1 MKKLFI
7 VILSV
12 IASACLFVGFAGCND
27 NGQNHVHTYSTEWS
41 FDETYHWHKATCD
54 HKDEVSG
61 KAEHTATNGKCS
73 VCGCAVAEKR
83 AVMKIDVEK
92 VLKAFADNAY
102 TISATKD
109 DDTIR
114 IALSAKDLFVK
125 VTEGDNKMFVDASGV
140 YIVDSEEDTT
150 RYIAIDKLFYML
162 FEEITGMKFSTFVSM
177 VNYMLPEGWTTDD
190 LIAIVWDGEKF
201 AFDSAKATGLLEA
214 YLFNEDITLA
224 QVEEMAEDGL
234 TYEEVV
240 TIFKPEVIA
249 TVNGVLPNNITLE
262 EVMPVLVNVTPAKVK
277 ALFDAFCSG
286 ELNVDLINALLPDGF
301 NVDAV
306 ITTLKFMSIL
316 PDVEINVEE
325 ILETVNSVVKFINS
339 IDFEKLFD
347 EIEQTMIK
355 AFNKAFDLLFIE
367 ENVDAGVK
375 YTLNYGIIKDANQY
389 LNDTMLETIINSVLG
404 DGFVDNTAAYLSFL
418 LDSKLCDLKTMVEG
432 FIGIT
437 LEDLLDEIDKYAEKY
452 APVINPIINS
462 LIEETPYATNVD
474 VLTYVQV
481 ITTMARSAFE
491 NEQFMNQTLGETIA
505 MFSGE
510 ENMTVEQIK
519 GYITTAVEFL
529 KANTVY
535 DVLFNVGV
543 IKDKAGLYNKINEF
557 ADMLTENY
565 PVYFV
570 INASGELEELSA
582 EIVDKKMSILV
593 QKGDKIGEIFT
604 AEEKEEISSAAT
616 KYTLADF
623 KEYEY
628 TYLYYGIE
636 LSVKVKI
643 TSLEDGSFV
652 IERTDGDYVDSTTD
666 TYFIEDA
673 ALNNGFIEIGEDDEI
688 IYSAQYYNSDYDEF
702 DSLSIVFDKDGNSY
716 LERDYYHFAPVEEE
730 LEAA

>member
-54 HKDEVSG
+54 HKDEVSE

-92 VLKAFADNAY
+92 MLKAFADNAY

-109 DDTIR
+109 DSTIR

-125 VTEGDNKMFVDASGV
+125 VTEGDNKALIDESGM
-140 YIVDSEEDTT
+140 YIFSAYNGQTS
-150 RYIAIDKLFYML
+150 YIAIDKLVERL
-162 FEEITGMKFSTFVSM
+162 FEQVTGMKFSTFVSM

-201 AFDSAKATGLLEA
+201 TFDSAKATALLEDVF
-214 YLFNEDITLA
+214 FNEGITVA

-234 TYEEVV
+234 TYAEVAE
-240 TIFKPEVIA
+240 ILKPEIIESINNA
-249 TVNGVLPNNITLE
+249 LPEGSTLE
-262 EVMPVLVNVTPAKVK
+262 GVMPYFANITPAKVK
-277 ALFDAFCSG
+277 ALFDAFCAG
-286 ELNVDLINALLPDGF
+286 ELNADLINALLPDGM
-301 NVDAV
+301 
-306 ITTLKFMSIL
+306 TLDTVKLFF
-316 PDVEINVEE
+316 PEINIDDIIEK
-325 ILETVNSVVKFINS
+325 VNSFVKFINS

-404 DGFVDNTAAYLSFL
+404 DGFVDNTADYLSFL

-432 FIGIT
+432 AIGIT
-437 LEDLLDEIDKYAEKY
+437 LEALLDEIDKYAEEF
-452 APVINPIINS
+452 APTINQIINS
-462 LIEETPYATNVD
+462 IIEEQSYATNVD
-474 VLTYVQV
+474 VLTV
-481 ITTMARSAFE
+481 IKGATAMAREFLASE
-491 NEQFMNQTLGETIA
+491 EFMGRTLGETIE

-543 IKDKAGLYNKINEF
+543 IKDKADLYNRINEF

-604 AEEKEEISSAAT
+604 AEEKEEISSSAT
-616 KYTLADF
+616 KYTLEDF
-623 KEYEY
+623 KGYEY
-628 TYLYYGIE
+628 TYINWADIE
-636 LSVKVKI
+636 LTVKVEI
-643 TSLEDGSFV
+643 TAMENGLYV
-652 IERTDGDYVDSTTD
+652 ITRTDGDIVESTTY
-666 TYFIEDA
+666 TYSIDGA
-673 ALNNGFIEIGEDDEI
+673 ALNNDFIEIGEEGEI

-716 LERDYYHFAPVEEE
+716 LKQDYRHFVSQNQ

>member
-54 HKDEVSG
+54 HKDEVSE

-92 VLKAFADNAY
+92 MLKAFADNAY

-109 DDTIR
+109 DGTIR

-125 VTEGDNKMFVDASGV
+125 VTEGDNKALIDESGM
-140 YIVDSEEDTT
+140 YIFSAYNGQTS
-150 RYIAIDKLFYML
+150 YIAIDKLVERL
-162 FEEITGMKFSTFVSM
+162 FEQATGMKFSTFVSM

-201 AFDSAKATGLLEA
+201 AFDSAKATALLEDVF
-214 YLFNEDITLA
+214 FNEGITVA

-234 TYEEVV
+234 TYEEVAE
-240 TIFKPEVIA
+240 ILKPEIIESINNA
-249 TVNGVLPNNITLE
+249 LPEDLTLE
-262 EVMPVLVNVTPAKVK
+262 GVMPYFANITPAKVK
-277 ALFDAFCSG
+277 ALFDAFCAG
-286 ELNVDLINALLPDGF
+286 KLNADLINALLPDGM
-301 NVDAV
+301 
-306 ITTLKFMSIL
+306 TLDTVKLFF
-316 PDVEINVEE
+316 PEINIDDIIEK
-325 ILETVNSVVKFINS
+325 VNSVVKFINS

-404 DGFVDNTAAYLSFL
+404 DGFVDNTADYLSFL

-432 FIGIT
+432 AIGIT
-437 LEDLLDEIDKYAEKY
+437 LEALLDEIDKYAEEF
-452 APVINPIINS
+452 APTINQIINS
-462 LIEETPYATNVD
+462 IIEEQSYATNVD
-474 VLTYVQV
+474 VLTV
-481 ITTMARSAFE
+481 IKGATAMAREFLASE
-491 NEQFMNQTLGETIA
+491 EFMGRTLGETIE

-543 IKDKAGLYNKINEF
+543 IKDKADLYNRINEF

-666 TYFIEDA
+666 TYFIEDT

-716 LERDYYHFAPVEEE
+716 LKQDYRHFVSQNQ

>member
-1 MKKLFI
+1 MKKLLI

-102 TISATKD
+102 TISATKND
-109 DDTIR
+109 GTIR

-125 VTEGDNKMFVDASGV
+125 VTEGDNKALIDESGM
-140 YIVDSEEDTT
+140 YIFSAYNGQTS
-150 RYIAIDKLFYML
+150 YIAIDKLVERL
-162 FEEITGMKFSTFVSM
+162 FEQATGMKFSTFVSM

-190 LIAIVWDGEKF
+190 LIAIVWNGEKF
-201 AFDSAKATGLLEA
+201 AFDSAKATALLEDVF
-214 YLFNEDITLA
+214 FNEGITLA

-234 TYEEVV
+234 TYAEVAE
-240 TIFKPEVIA
+240 ILKPAIIESINNA
-249 TVNGVLPNNITLE
+249 LPEGSTLE
-262 EVMPVLVNVTPAKVK
+262 GIMPYFANITPAKVK
-277 ALFDAFCSG
+277 ALFDAFCAG
-286 ELNVDLINALLPDGF
+286 ELNADLINALLPDGM
-301 NVDAV
+301 
-306 ITTLKFMSIL
+306 TLDTVKLFF
-316 PDVEINVEE
+316 PEINIDDIIEK
-325 ILETVNSVVKFINS
+325 VNSVVKFINS

-432 FIGIT
+432 AIGIT
-437 LEDLLDEIDKYAEKY
+437 LEALLDEIDKYAEEF
-452 APVINPIINS
+452 APTINQIINS
-462 LIEETPYATNVD
+462 IIEEQSYATNVD
-474 VLTYVQV
+474 VLTV
-481 ITTMARSAFE
+481 IKGATAMARTYLADE
-491 NEQFMNQTLGETIA
+491 EFMGRTLGETIE

-535 DVLFNVGV
+535 DVLLNVGV
-543 IKDKAGLYNKINEF
+543 IKDKADLYNRINEF

-616 KYTLADF
+616 KYTLEDF
-623 KEYEY
+623 KGYEY
-628 TYLYYGIE
+628 TYINWADIE
-636 LSVKVKI
+636 LTVKVEI
-643 TSLEDGSFV
+643 TAMENGSYV
-652 IERTDGDYVDSTTD
+652 ITRTDGDIVESTTY
-666 TYFIEDA
+666 TYCIDGA
-673 ALNNGFIEIGEDDEI
+673 ALNNDFIEIGEKGEI

>member
-1 MKKLFI
+1 MKKLLI

-61 KAEHTATNGKCS
+61 KAEHTAVNGKCP

-92 VLKAFADNAY
+92 MLKAFADNAY

-125 VTEGDNKMFVDASGV
+125 VTEGDNKLLADASGV
-140 YIVDSEEDTT
+140 YVVDLEEETT
-150 RYIAIDKLFYML
+150 SYIAIDKLFYML

-234 TYEEVV
+234 TYEEVAE
-240 TIFKPEVIA
+240 ILKPEIIESINNA
-249 TVNGVLPNNITLE
+249 LPEGSTLE
-262 EVMPVLVNVTPAKVK
+262 GIMPYFANITPAKVK
-277 ALFDAFCSG
+277 ALFDAFCAG
-286 ELNVDLINALLPDGF
+286 ELNADLINALLPDG
-301 NVDAV
+301 
-306 ITTLKFMSIL
+306 ITLDTVKLFF
-316 PDVEINVEE
+316 PEINIDDIIEK
-325 ILETVNSVVKFINS
+325 VNSVVKFINS

-491 NEQFMNQTLGETIA
+491 NEQFMNQTLGETIT

-593 QKGDKIGEIFT
+593 QKGDFVGEIFT
-604 AEEKEEISSAAT
+604 AAEKAEIASAAT

-666 TYFIEDA
+666 TYFIEGA
-673 ALNNGFIEIGEDDEI
+673 ALNNDFIEIGEEGEI

-716 LERDYYHFAPVEEE
+716 LKRDYYRFAPVEEE

>member
-1 MKKLFI
+1 MKKLLI

-54 HKDEVSG
+54 HKDEVSE

-92 VLKAFADNAY
+92 MLKAFADNAY

-109 DDTIR
+109 DGTIR

-125 VTEGDNKMFVDASGV
+125 VTEGDNKALIDESGM
-140 YIVDSEEDTT
+140 YIFSAYNGQTS
-150 RYIAIDKLFYML
+150 YIAIDKLVERL
-162 FEEITGMKFSTFVSM
+162 FEQATGMKFSTFVSM

-201 AFDSAKATGLLEA
+201 AFDSAKATALLEDVF
-214 YLFNEDITLA
+214 FNEGITVA

-234 TYEEVV
+234 TYEEVAE
-240 TIFKPEVIA
+240 ILKPEIIESINNA
-249 TVNGVLPNNITLE
+249 LPEGSTLE
-262 EVMPVLVNVTPAKVK
+262 GIMPYFANITPAKVK
-277 ALFDAFCSG
+277 ALFDAFCAG
-286 ELNVDLINALLPDGF
+286 KLNADLINALLPDGM
-301 NVDAV
+301 
-306 ITTLKFMSIL
+306 TLDTVKLFF
-316 PDVEINVEE
+316 PEINIDDIIEK
-325 ILETVNSVVKFINS
+325 VNSVVKFINS

-404 DGFVDNTAAYLSFL
+404 DGFVDNTADYLSFL

-432 FIGIT
+432 AIGIT
-437 LEDLLDEIDKYAEKY
+437 LEALLDEIDKYAEEF
-452 APVINPIINS
+452 APTINQIINS
-462 LIEETPYATNVD
+462 IIEEQSYATNVD
-474 VLTYVQV
+474 VLTV
-481 ITTMARSAFE
+481 IKGATAMAREFLASE
-491 NEQFMNQTLGETIA
+491 EFMGRTLGETIE

-616 KYTLADF
+616 KYTLEDF
-623 KEYEY
+623 KGYEY
-628 TYLYYGIE
+628 TYINWADIE
-636 LSVKVKI
+636 LTVKVEI
-643 TSLEDGSFV
+643 TAMENGSYV
-652 IERTDGDYVDSTTD
+652 ITRTDGDIVESTTY
-666 TYFIEDA
+666 TYCIDGA
-673 ALNNGFIEIGEDDEI
+673 ALNNDFIEIGEKGEI

-716 LERDYYHFAPVEEE
+716 LKQDYRHFVSQNQ

>member
-92 VLKAFADNAY
+92 MLKAFIDNGY
-102 TISATKD
+102 TL
-109 DDTIR
+109 TINAEGEMIEVSESFNDR
-114 IALSAKDLFVK
+114 FAKVRM
-125 VTEGDNKMFVDASGV
+125 GDNKMLVDASGV

-162 FEEITGMKFSTFVSM
+162 FEQITGMKFSTFVQM

-201 AFDSAKATGLLEA
+201 AFDSAKATALLEDVF
-214 YLFNEDITLA
+214 FNEGITLA

-234 TYEEVV
+234 TYAEVAE
-240 TIFKPEVIA
+240 ILKPEIIESINNA
-249 TVNGVLPNNITLE
+249 LPEGLTLE
-262 EVMPVLVNVTPAKVK
+262 GVMPYFANITPAKVK
-277 ALFDAFCSG
+277 ALFDAFCAG
-286 ELNVDLINALLPDGF
+286 ELNADLINALLPDG
-301 NVDAV
+301 
-306 ITTLKFMSIL
+306 ITLDTVKLFF
-316 PDVEINVEE
+316 PEINIDDIIEK
-325 ILETVNSVVKFINS
+325 VNSVVKFINS

-432 FIGIT
+432 AIGIT
-437 LEDLLDEIDKYAEKY
+437 LEALLDEIDKYAEEF
-452 APVINPIINS
+452 APTINQIINS
-462 LIEETPYATNVD
+462 IIEEQSYATNVD
-474 VLTYVQV
+474 VLPV
-481 ITTMARSAFE
+481 IKGATAMARTYLADE
-491 NEQFMNQTLGETIA
+491 EFMGRTLGETIE

-543 IKDKAGLYNKINEF
+543 IKDKADLYNRINEF

-616 KYTLADF
+616 KYTLEDF
-623 KEYEY
+623 KGYEY
-628 TYLYYGIE
+628 TYINWADIE
-636 LSVKVKI
+636 LTVKVEI
-643 TSLEDGSFV
+643 TAMENGLYV
-652 IERTDGDYVDSTTD
+652 ITRTDGDVVESTTY
-666 TYFIEDA
+666 TYCIDGA
-673 ALNNGFIEIGEDDEI
+673 ALNNDFIEIGEKGEI

>member
-54 HKDEVSG
+54 HKDEVSE

-92 VLKAFADNAY
+92 MLKAFADNAY

-109 DDTIR
+109 DGTIR

-125 VTEGDNKMFVDASGV
+125 VTEGDNKALIDESGM
-140 YIVDSEEDTT
+140 YIFSAYNGQTS
-150 RYIAIDKLFYML
+150 YIAIDKLVERL
-162 FEEITGMKFSTFVSM
+162 FEQATGMKFSTFVSM

-201 AFDSAKATGLLEA
+201 AFDSAKATALLEDVF
-214 YLFNEDITLA
+214 FNEGITVA

-234 TYEEVV
+234 TYEEVAE
-240 TIFKPEVIA
+240 ILKPEIIESINNA
-249 TVNGVLPNNITLE
+249 LPEGSTLE
-262 EVMPVLVNVTPAKVK
+262 GIMPYFANITPAKVK
-277 ALFDAFCSG
+277 ALFDAFCAG
-286 ELNVDLINALLPDGF
+286 KLNADLINALLPDGM
-301 NVDAV
+301 
-306 ITTLKFMSIL
+306 TLDTVKLFF
-316 PDVEINVEE
+316 PEINIDDIIEK
-325 ILETVNSVVKFINS
+325 VNSVVKFINS

-404 DGFVDNTAAYLSFL
+404 DGFVDNTADYLSFL

-432 FIGIT
+432 AIGIT
-437 LEDLLDEIDKYAEKY
+437 LEALLDEIDKYAEEF
-452 APVINPIINS
+452 APTINQIINS
-462 LIEETPYATNVD
+462 IIEEQSYATNVD
-474 VLTYVQV
+474 VLTV
-481 ITTMARSAFE
+481 IKGATAMAREFLASE
-491 NEQFMNQTLGETIA
+491 EFMGRTLGETIE

-616 KYTLADF
+616 KYTLEDF
-623 KEYEY
+623 KGYEY
-628 TYLYYGIE
+628 TYINWADIE
-636 LSVKVKI
+636 LTVKVEI
-643 TSLEDGSFV
+643 TAMENGSYV
-652 IERTDGDYVDSTTD
+652 ITRTDGDIVESTTY
-666 TYFIEDA
+666 TYCIDGA
-673 ALNNGFIEIGEDDEI
+673 ALNNDFIEIGEKGEI

-716 LERDYYHFAPVEEE
+716 LKRDYYRFAPVEEE

>member
-54 HKDEVSG
+54 HKDEVSD

-109 DDTIR
+109 DGTIR

-125 VTEGDNKMFVDASGV
+125 VTEGDNKALIDESGM
-140 YIVDSEEDTT
+140 YIFSAYNGQTS
-150 RYIAIDKLFYML
+150 YIAIDKLVERL
-162 FEEITGMKFSTFVSM
+162 FEQATGMKFSTFVSM

-201 AFDSAKATGLLEA
+201 AFDSAKATALLEDV
-214 YLFNEDITLA
+214 LFNEGITVA

-234 TYEEVV
+234 TYEEVAE
-240 TIFKPEVIA
+240 ILKPEIIESINNA
-249 TVNGVLPNNITLE
+249 LPEDLTLE
-262 EVMPVLVNVTPAKVK
+262 GVMPYFANITPAKVK
-277 ALFDAFCSG
+277 ALFDAFCAG
-286 ELNVDLINALLPDGF
+286 ELNADYINALLPDG
-301 NVDAV
+301 
-306 ITTLKFMSIL
+306 ITLDTVKLLF
-316 PDVEINVEE
+316 PEINIDDIIEK
-325 ILETVNSVVKFINS
+325 VNSVVKFINS

-404 DGFVDNTAAYLSFL
+404 DEFVDDTAAYLSFL

-432 FIGIT
+432 AIGIT
-437 LEDLLDEIDKYAEKY
+437 LEALLDEIDKYAEEF
-452 APVINPIINS
+452 APTINQIINS
-462 LIEETPYATNVD
+462 IIEEQSYATNVD
-474 VLTYVQV
+474 VLTV
-481 ITTMARSAFE
+481 IKGATAMARTYLADE
-491 NEQFMNQTLGETIA
+491 EFMGRTLGETIE

-543 IKDKAGLYNKINEF
+543 IKDKADLYNRINEF

-616 KYTLADF
+616 KYTLEDF
-623 KEYEY
+623 KGYEY
-628 TYLYYGIE
+628 TYINWADIE
-636 LSVKVKI
+636 LTVKVEI
-643 TSLEDGSFV
+643 TAMENGLYV
-652 IERTDGDYVDSTTD
+652 ITRTDGDIVESTTY
-666 TYFIEDA
+666 TYSIDGA
-673 ALNNGFIEIGEDDEI
+673 ALNNDFIEIGEDDEI

-716 LERDYYHFAPVEEE
+716 LKQDYSHFVSQNQ